1 MALSPR
7 TMQIESCRCNSVS
20 FQDRVWEP
28 HVCTMKRKWAYPQL
42 RACKGSSLPKGAG
55 TSSSEW
61 GGGCRLAC
69 LLVWP
74 HLLLSPVGRLPCPV
88 CGPFFCAF
96 SKIPLLGPITWS
108 GRLGPILSCGVI
120 LYHRIFTPSLEALI
134 SCSAQVFWH
143 LEHTMW
149 SCSAW
154 GSEGPTTCLHASSS
168 QEVFSER
175 WPLTVMRQC
184 REASPEWIGGYSG
197 SACFA
202 VGDTMVLV
210 SFGELHDPSLC
221 TVLL

>member
-1 MALSPR
+1 MCVPWRGSGLTLSWEPVRVPHCQRDQVLLPRNEVEAAGWPVSLSDLTYFCPPWDACLVQCVALSSVHSPR
-7 TMQIESCRCNSVS
+7 FPSLAPSPG
-20 FQDRVWEP
+20 QDGRD
-28 HVCTMKRKWAYPQL
+28 R
-42 RACKGSSLPKGAG
+42 S
-55 TSSSEW
+55 
-61 GGGCRLAC
+61 
-69 LLVWP
+69 
-74 HLLLSPVGRLPCPV
+74 SPVVWFRWL
-88 CGPFFCAF
+88 
-96 SKIPLLGPITWS
+96 
-108 GRLGPILSCGVI
+108 
-120 LYHRIFTPSLEALI
+120 LYHHIFTPSLEALI

-143 LEHTMW
+143 LEHTVW

-154 GSEGPTTCLHASSS
+154 GSEGPATCLHASST

-210 SFGELHDPSLC
+210 SFGELHDPRELWRKGHCSVLPFPDFQTTTSLC